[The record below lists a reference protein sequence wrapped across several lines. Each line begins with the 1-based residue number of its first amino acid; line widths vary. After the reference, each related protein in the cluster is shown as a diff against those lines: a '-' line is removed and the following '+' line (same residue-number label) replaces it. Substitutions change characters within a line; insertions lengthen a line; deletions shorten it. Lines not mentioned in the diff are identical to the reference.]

1 VNWAAHFKRISYRAK
16 YPASFGGEGDSDFGG
31 DPNTLAVQHALNGHG
46 ANPRLKE
53 DGIWGP
59 ATRAAL
65 IVFQRASGIPQ
76 SAVIDGATLAK
87 LGVTSTPTAASLP
100 AFPGLVRL
108 PTGDQQALV
117 RAANFIGIDPSWLAS
132 VINFETGGTFSPT
145 IENAAGSGAVGLIQ
159 FMPSTARALLGT
171 STESEAI
178 ARLKI
183 MPFAQQL
190 ELVKQYF
197 APYAGKLH
205 SLEDTY
211 LAVFYPAFIGKAPD
225 AILGHAPSAIYTQNA
240 GFDVGGKGYVTKDD
254 ITTKI
259 RQVLASVESYIQVPG
274 VAPTVVASGV
284 VIAAIAIG
292 LGILALSSQ
301 AHA

>member
-1 VNWAAHFKRISYRAK
+1 MNWESHFKRITYRAK
-16 YPASFGGEGDSDFGG
+16 YPASFGGDGSSFGG

-65 IVFQRASGIPQ
+65 IVFQRQAGIPQ

-87 LGVTSTPTAASLP
+87 LGITGSPPAASLP
-100 AFPGLVRL
+100 AFPGLLRL
-108 PTGDQQALV
+108 PVSDQQALV
-117 RAANFIGIDPSWLAS
+117 RAAQAIGIDPSWLAS

-145 IENAAGSGAVGLIQ
+145 VENAAGSGAVGLIQ

-171 STESEAI
+171 STESDAVSK
-178 ARLKI
+178 LKG
-183 MPFAQQL
+183 MTFSQQL

-197 APYAGKLH
+197 APYIDKLH

-211 LAVFYPAFIGKAPD
+211 LAVFYPAFIGKPD
-225 AILGHAPSAIYTQNA
+225 SAILGHAPSTIYTQNA
-240 GFDVGGKGYVTKDD
+240 GFDVSGKGFVTKED

-259 RQVLASVESYIQVPG
+259 RQVLASVESYITVPG
-274 VAPTVVASGV
+274 VGAVAIASTGI

-292 LGILALSSQ
+292 IGILALSSQ
-301 AHA
+301 VHA